1 MSKNVEFH
9 SYSVNVKTALKDKA
23 IAFLHEIGGEIRS
36 QAQRNS
42 RRKTSQTAGSY
53 QYKVDEDALAVHI
66 GSDYWNAIYEE
77 FGTGEHAINGGG
89 RKGYWVFV
97 DTGGK
102 PQAPKGGKT
111 YTKEEAKRVV
121 AIMRKKGL
129 NAYYTNGKTAN
140 RPLYRAFTATE
151 GKIQSVAEKSF
162 SNIGGGGF
170 SSGGGSYSVKDFIKD
185 VKTKTDEL
193 ETAMDD
199 PSSLAPQP
207 HMPSIPHAKAPK
219 LPKAKTPK
227 ILKNLK

>member
-66 GSDYWNAIYEE
+66 GSDYWNAIWEE
-77 FGTGEHAINGGG
+77 FGTGEHSIKGGG
-89 RKGYWVFV
+89 RKGYWVYV
-97 DTGGK
+97 DNGGA

-129 NAYYTNGKTAN
+129 NAYYTNIIVIMDNALCTSGLESNGENKKEGVGTYTFACHADLDSDLDTLPYHIYYPKT
-140 RPLYRAFTATE
+140 
-151 GKIQSVAEKSF
+151 
-162 SNIGGGGF
+162 
-170 SSGGGSYSVKDFIKD
+170 
-185 VKTKTDEL
+185 
-193 ETAMDD
+193 
-199 PSSLAPQP
+199 LA
-207 HMPSIPHAKAPK
+207 
-219 LPKAKTPK
+219 
-227 ILKNLK
+227 

>member
-1 MSKNVEFH
+1 MGVTFEDNSGNCKNAIKA
-9 SYSVNVKTALKDKA
+9 SAL
-23 IAFLHEIGGEIRS
+23 AFLYEIGGEIRS
-36 QAQRNS
+36 QTQRNS
-42 RRKTSQTAGSY
+42 RRKTGRTAGTY
-53 QYKVDEDALAVHI
+53 EYMVDENELAVHI
-66 GSDYWNAIYEE
+66 GSNDVNAIWEE
-77 FGTGEHAINGGG
+77 FGTGEHSIKGGG
-89 RKGYWVFV
+89 RKGYWVYV
-97 DTGGK
+97 DNGGA
-102 PQAPKGGKT
+102 PQAVKGGKT
-111 YTKEEAKRVV
+111 YTKKEAKRVV

-162 SNIGGGGF
+162 SNIGGCGS
-170 SSGGGSYSVKDFIKD
+170 SSGGGKNWSLKNYINDIKANTE
-185 VKTKTDEL
+185 KL

-207 HMPSIPHAKAPK
+207 HMPSIPHAKKPT